1 MRACERSS
9 REKSDY
15 EEMDLSNLGDIIS
28 KHKDHTGVLI
38 PVLQEAQKEY
48 GYLSEGIIE
57 KIAGEL
63 KLPLSQVYGVVT
75 FYSQF
80 RLKPHGKH
88 TIKVCMGTACHV
100 SGAQEITGSIATKLG
115 VETGGTTK
123 DGKFTLE
130 AVACLGCCG
139 LAPVM
144 MVDDETY
151 GRLTSQKALKAVRQY
166 KKKDKEEGD

>member
-1 MRACERSS
+1 MKACERSS
-9 REKSDY
+9 KEPRDSEKL
-15 EEMDLSNLGDIIS
+15 DLSNLGDILE
-28 KHKDHTGVLI
+28 KHKDHTGALI
-38 PVLQEAQKEY
+38 PVLQAAQKEF
-48 GYLSEGIIE
+48 GYLSEEILERISEGM
-57 KIAGEL
+57 A
-63 KLPLSQVYGVVT
+63 LPLSQVYGVVT

-100 SGAQEITGSIATKLG
+100 SGAQDITEAIATKIG

-130 AVACLGCCG
+130 SVACLGCCG

-144 MVDDETY
+144 MIDDETY
-151 GRLTSQKALKAVRQY
+151 GRLTSQKALKAVRIY
-166 KKKDKEEGD
+166 KKKDEKEGD